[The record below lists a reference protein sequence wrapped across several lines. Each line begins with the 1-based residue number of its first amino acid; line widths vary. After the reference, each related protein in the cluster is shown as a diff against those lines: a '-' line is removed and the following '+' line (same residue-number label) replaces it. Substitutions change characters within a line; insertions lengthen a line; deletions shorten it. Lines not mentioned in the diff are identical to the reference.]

1 MIIINFIHIPKNGGN
16 SIREICYKIP
26 RKIPLVYKN
35 IPILSNIMIYNG
47 HNTDVYNKNLSN
59 QLVVIRN
66 PIDRFISAV
75 NYSLQKFSNEPHVK
89 YLIENKID
97 TPEKWIQIW
106 MNPKDKQYPYLIDMI
121 KNKNH
126 KIGNRLIEYR
136 WTYSSQSLWINN
148 PKFVIIMDNFNVE
161 LQYFIKKY
169 NIKLSNISKKNSTR
183 HKDDKLSTE
192 SINFL
197 KNIYK
202 EDFILYE
209 KYKNISIEE
218 RL

>member
-1 MIIINFIHIPKNGGN
+1 MIINFIHIPKNGGT
-16 SIREICYKIP
+16 SIHEICYNKIP
-26 RKIPLVYKN
+26 SFYKIMPLED
-35 IPILSNIMIYNG
+35 SIMVYNG
-47 HNTDVYNKNLSN
+47 HNTDVYNKNLYN

-75 NYSLQKFSNEPHVK
+75 NYSLQKWSNEPHVK

-97 TPEKWIQIW
+97 TPEKWVQIW

-126 KIGNRLIEYR
+126 KIGNRVIEYK
-136 WTYSSQSLWINN
+136 WTYSPQSLWINN

-169 NIKLSNISKKNSTR
+169 NIKLSNFNKKNSTH
-183 HKDDKLSTE
+183 HKDDKLSIE
-192 SINFL
+192 SIGFLRNF
-197 KNIYK
+197 YK

-209 KYKNISIEE
+209 KYKHMSIEE